1 MYEDFDSW
9 EQRIKNAWQD
19 MLDPNVQLEF
29 HTVTPLPPR
38 LEPYV
43 AAHVVLVQAPRDD
56 WVTSL
61 VSIFDRG
68 MYGPEPRRAAITTHE
83 HIRIEHL
90 LPACNYD
97 PVCLNPQNQ
106 VHCQAWYD
114 RLPLQPGF
122 RLPGR
127 SGYGIVVHVQRR
139 PVPVYVPPTS
149 PEVEGQVLLQTSIT
163 CKSKTVLCLDDCVS
177 ADSDET
183 VPITIIDESRES
195 GFPSQLFLQD
205 PICENA
211 IEKELAIMGWARHAY
226 LLKGTGFAF
235 CVACDWRP
243 PPEQFCYVYYSP
255 GNWDRD
261 SIILH
266 SEHCP

>member
-1 MYEDFDSW
+1 MGRNCLRKLVSAKPLQWIPQAPEFRPGAWNIATQPEHIQDLYAQWSQRAFAWAGEIAASNVVTWLVDHRHFLHCYAGRIVTLYEDFDSW

-149 PEVEGQVLLQTSIT
+149 PPNVEGQVLLQTSIT
-163 CKSKTVLCLDDCVS
+163 VQIQNYFVS
-177 ADSDET
+177 
-183 VPITIIDESRES
+183 
-195 GFPSQLFLQD
+195 
-205 PICENA
+205 
-211 IEKELAIMGWARHAY
+211 
-226 LLKGTGFAF
+226 
-235 CVACDWRP
+235 
-243 PPEQFCYVYYSP
+243 
-255 GNWDRD
+255 
-261 SIILH
+261 
-266 SEHCP
+266 